1 MIAISRLL
9 RCDVSGPSVRHGR
22 HTLLNTATA
31 GPSRPAYRLPPPQF
45 AIDSQFKF
53 KVEAEAHPMDIG
65 DLIMKVSMSNRHTV
79 VLQAQGVAAAAV
91 AVKGFIEANA
101 PRSRT
106 CHLVVS
112 GAPPDEVG
120 RRGGPS
126 TVLWL
131 SSYRSKDPNLFAH
144 DSVETM
150 VVSNHTKPAPLAGS
164 ISTSIEQGNVVR
176 LQGAGPH
183 CLKKMTEALA
193 ISGRHFSEGR
203 QPRPDARRG
212 PGLLV
217 CWPRFVAARAPSAGH
232 DRGPKGVVEIHV
244 ALEEH
249 ASSDSAEQ
257 ERRRDLINRE
267 DQEPEAPSRSR
278 IPELNVLGWGFPSIT
293 AAIPHHVGLVSCF
306 VGARRGF
313 RTLATKEMQQAED
326 RLRVTSSADPI
337 DLAPFIR
344 QRLGTPNRPNMVVLQ
359 ALGAN
364 AVGRALRS
372 VAYASSRRGQTIPL
386 EVTLTGPPDDG
397 IPDRGGGDLWIA
409 VSRQGF
415 RQRLRESQDAAAAE
429 IQDIVVGHST
439 PAHKMAGAITNSLLQ
454 GKTVRM
460 AGFSGA
466 GIIKIANAITISSH
480 HCETFD
486 DVKDR
491 GRIVTSVRTSLRAV
505 NARGAPSEQNE
516 DNHDESTGDDHAEA
530 PTVAE
535 GVPESS
541 VDARESSVD
550 NATEGGGG
558 GGGQHKAMPVAS
570 ARHASPVLRGML
582 RASPC
587 RLAFSLPP
595 PAQLARCPPFAMWS
609 PVNFEYTNFCHPV
622 NVCEI
627 LPKRFRKAGDLAT
640 MRVVGV
646 PVRAGK
652 ALKTFID
659 IGPPPQRPPGGQQ
672 GEEEEGEASQPE
684 LWIHGRIQPKG
695 GRSNIQAIE
704 PVEIKLEKGW
714 EMEAEAGK
722 MADILTKEKK
732 QVNLRIILSVVT
744 TTTNV
749 RLALIA
755 ELLARTGRLCNNA
768 EGYENHELLARIKP
782 TSIQFKRKGVT
793 APPAAP
799 RDALLLA
806 LSDMKDKREKAGT
819 ITNPGVDFLLRL
831 APQPDTYNPLFT
843 EWKHRPS
850 VGDHRTMIL
859 KPAERD
865 MAESDFQFRIK
876 KEAELN
882 EVVVL
887 LAHTLR
893 NQHGTVVLRGREEF
907 ERWAGM
913 EAGNEIWIGAK
924 ISTRGHPADHRG
936 WSDILVLP
944 EINAEDLADRIVR
957 LIGSDK
963 NLKIT
968 GLGARSSAV
977 MANAIAI
984 ASETCSDSG
993 ELICRADFT
1002 KVHVDPRNH
1011 HPVGDDIPESLD
1023 VEDLLTE
1030 SGVCISVVL
1039 AAKTCQ

>member
-45 AIDSQFKF
+45 ALDSQFKF

-232 DRGPKGVVEIHV
+232 DRGPKGVVEIYV

-257 ERRRDLINRE
+257 ERRRDLTNRDDE
-267 DQEPEAPSRSR
+267 VPEAPSRSR
-278 IPELNVLGWGFPSIT
+278 ILELNG
-293 AAIPHHVGLVSCF
+293 SCSR
-306 VGARRGF
+306 GARRGF

-397 IPDRGGGDLWIA
+397 IADRGGGDLWIA

-480 HCETFD
+480 HCESFD

-505 NARGAPSEQNE
+505 NARGAPSEHNE
-516 DNHDESTGDDHAEA
+516 ENHDESTGDDHAEA

-535 GVPESS
+535 GVPDSS
-541 VDARESSVD
+541 GDVTESSVD

-558 GGGQHKAMPVAS
+558 GQHKSAQTNVSSPKPTLWEVPLWAMPVAS

-640 MRVVGV
+640 MRAVGV

-659 IGPPPQRPPGGQQ
+659 MCPKVRNGGLIEVICSGPPPQRPPGGQP
-672 GEEEEGEASQPE
+672 GEEDEGEASQPE

-755 ELLARTGRLCNNA
+755 ELLARTGRLCNAA

-782 TSIQFKRKGVT
+782 TSIQFKRRG
-793 APPAAP
+793 
-799 RDALLLA
+799 ALN
-806 LSDMKDKREKAGT
+806 DMKDKREKAGT

-843 EWKHRPS
+843 EWKHR
-850 VGDHRTMIL
+850 RKIEL
-859 KPAERD
+859 KA
-865 MAESDFQFRIK
+865 
-876 KEAELN
+876 
-882 EVVVL
+882 
-887 LAHTLR
+887 AH
-893 NQHGTVVLRGREEF
+893 
-907 ERWAGM
+907 
-913 EAGNEIWIGAK
+913 
-924 ISTRGHPADHRG
+924 
-936 WSDILVLP
+936 
-944 EINAEDLADRIVR
+944 
-957 LIGSDK
+957 
-963 NLKIT
+963 
-968 GLGARSSAV
+968 
-977 MANAIAI
+977 
-984 ASETCSDSG
+984 
-993 ELICRADFT
+993 
-1002 KVHVDPRNH
+1002 
-1011 HPVGDDIPESLD
+1011 
-1023 VEDLLTE
+1023 
-1030 SGVCISVVL
+1030 
-1039 AAKTCQ
+1039 